1 MTVIVT
7 VAVSYPFEL
16 LAFTVYAVCEDSA
29 VGVPEIA
36 PVVLDRESPAG
47 KDGEIDQ
54 EVTVPV
60 TEGVTVFMA
69 VP

>member
-1 MTVIVT
+1 M
-7 VAVSYPFEL
+7 
-16 LAFTVYAVCEDSA
+16 YAVCEDSA